1 MTATLAK
8 TLTDTHWLVVE
19 SPIGPLALEGDG
31 EQVTHLHLP
40 NTGAAAAGSS
50 AGRVPPAL
58 REAARQLDQYFAGRR
73 TEFSLPLA
81 PAGTEFQR
89 SVWLSLP
96 DIPYGEV
103 ISYAE
108 LAGWVGRPTAYRA
121 VGQAN
126 GANPLAI
133 FLPCHRV
140 VASGG
145 AIGGYGGGLDVKRQL
160 LALEGWVEDGTRG
173 LRGAL
178 AGAAKTAV
186 DDQELLDAGAT
197 WDLQ

>member
-1 MTATLAK
+1 MTVTV
-8 TLTDTHWLVVE
+8 TRTSRLVVE
-19 SPIGPLALEGDG
+19 SPAGPLALEGDG

-40 NTGAAAAGSS
+40 NTGAAATGST

-58 REAARQLDQYFAGRR
+58 REAARQLDEYFARRR

-89 SVWLSLP
+89 SVWLALP
-96 DIPYGEV
+96 HIPYGQV
-103 ISYAE
+103 VSYAE
-108 LAGWVGRPTAYRA
+108 LARRVGRPTAYRA

-145 AIGGYGGGLDVKRQL
+145 AIGGYGGGLDLKRWL
-160 LALEGWVEDGTRG
+160 LDLEGWTE
-173 LRGAL
+173 
-178 AGAAKTAV
+178 
-186 DDQELLDAGAT
+186 EP
-197 WDLQ
+197 